1 MRKLYHGFKV
11 DGSPLPVM
19 DADIEVSVEA
29 LDSSESG
36 RDESGVMHRIVIAE
50 KTIVT
55 IHYGTLT
62 LREYKHIMSLFR
74 GKAEFCFCWID
85 ENGVLIKYQA
95 YCSKLT
101 ATIHNRKLG
110 IYKNM
115 SLKII
120 EC

>member
-1 MRKLYHGFKV
+1 MRKLYHGFRV
-11 DGSPLPVM
+11 DGSPLLVM
-19 DADIEVSVEA
+19 DADMEISVED

-36 RDESGVMHRIVIAE
+36 RDESGTMHRIVLAE

-55 IHYGTLT
+55 IHYSILT
-62 LREYKHIMSLFR
+62 LREYKYIMSLFR
-74 GKAEFCFCWID
+74 GKADFWFTWMD
-85 ENGVLIKYQA
+85 ENGNLRSYKA
-95 YCSKLT
+95 YCSKRT
-101 ATIHNRKLG
+101 ATLHNRKLG

>member
-1 MRKLYHGFKV
+1 MRDMYSDFKI
-11 DGSPLPVM
+11 DDAPLPVM
-19 DADIEVSVEA
+19 DADVEISVED

-36 RDESGVMHRIVIAE
+36 RDESGAMHRIVIAE

-62 LREYKHIMSLFR
+62 RSDYEYIMSLLR
-74 GKAEFCFCWID
+74 GKADFWFTRVD
-85 ENGVLIKYQA
+85 ENGETRRYKA
-95 YCSKLT
+95 YCAKRT
-101 ATIHNRKLG
+101 ATLHNQKLG

-115 SLKII
+115 SLTII